1 MICKI
6 TYYSEA
12 EFDKDNTLQ
21 INDDL
26 NEGDELFISQGHT
39 MEISNIIENNDKLTI
54 LDGEK
59 MLILQVI

>member
-6 TYYSEA
+6 THYSEA
-12 EFDKDNTLQ
+12 EFDRDNTIQ
-21 INDDL
+21 INDEL
-26 NEGDELFISQGHT
+26 NEGDELFITNGHT
-39 MEISNIIENNDKLTI
+39 LTISNVIQNNDKITI

>member
-12 EFDKDNTLQ
+12 EFDGDNTIQ
-21 INDDL
+21 IQ
-26 NEGDELFISQGHT
+26 DELNTGDSLFVTQGHT
-39 MEISNIIENNDKLTI
+39 MTISNVIQNNDKLTI